1 MGKAPAVSVVRVV
14 SCVLLAGALAAAP
27 SPAETL
33 DGLRQEPLA
42 EADYNGT
49 PLAIGYGN
57 LRVMLETEAS
67 RAAEVCS
74 GGFIRFWG
82 VLDRVPCHA
91 IAVRVAVGGRTVATA
106 TGTVPDDPRDIRS
119 LNLRVA
125 IRRLDAS
132 TASPQVVMAFY
143 SGGARCCT
151 ETWIATEVPDG
162 SWQVVFP
169 GEIQDDAGLA
179 ILDLDRDGTGAL
191 VDGADGFLGRFASYA
206 AMFQPTRIRK
216 LSGTA
221 LPDVTRDPRYRDFLL
236 QELKRMEQA
245 EVPDMAERNGYL
257 AARVAQKALVGQF
270 MDAWRAM
277 LVSYDRQARE
287 GRILC
292 MMDTA
297 HPIAGGNCPDARQHL
312 VSFPEALARHLAE
325 LGYITPEQSAALDYD
340 PANVGADGT
349 AAESSGPKP

>member
-1 MGKAPAVSVVRVV
+1 M
-14 SCVLLAGALAAAP
+14 
-27 SPAETL
+27 
-33 DGLRQEPLA
+33 
-42 EADYNGT
+42 
-49 PLAIGYGN
+49 
-57 LRVMLETEAS
+57 
-67 RAAEVCS
+67 
-74 GGFIRFWG
+74 
-82 VLDRVPCHA
+82 
-91 IAVRVAVGGRTVATA
+91 
-106 TGTVPDDPRDIRS
+106 
-119 LNLRVA
+119 A

-277 LVSYDRQARE
+277 LVSYDRQASE

-325 LGYITPEQSAALDYD
+325 LGYITPEQSAALVYD
-340 PANVGADGT
+340 PANVGADRT